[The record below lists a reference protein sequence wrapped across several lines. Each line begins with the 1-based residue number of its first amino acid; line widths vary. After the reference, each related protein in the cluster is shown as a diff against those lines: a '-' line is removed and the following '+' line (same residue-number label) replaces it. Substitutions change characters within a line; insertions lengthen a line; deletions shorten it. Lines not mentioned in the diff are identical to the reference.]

1 MTIPAVLVLWLAWV
15 AWSALERTDVG
26 DLLVLA
32 GILVAFPAWHAIARA
47 LDRERA
53 ASVSAPWL
61 KRLP

>member
-1 MTIPAVLVLWLAWV
+1 MSGAALAVWLVWI
-15 AWSALERTDVG
+15 AWSAIERGDVG

-47 LDRERA
+47 LDRERP

-61 KRLP
+61 KGRP